1 MVPFLVWLYFWS
13 GSEQSASPWA
23 HLHLVSRDSPWSCWK
38 QQNVVLFP
46 GGERGSSPTSLFSRA
61 LIFILLSLCS
71 HLHLGKEEQTSLCS
85 QEGSVLPNPA
95 CGQRGHQQ
103 WRTSPVIKWWIL
115 VTMRHG
121 LCRDHAQPCRS
132 EHFVFE
138 LQYLGLFWPRL
149 LGGCWA
155 EILPMSWAWAIPCVV
170 PCVELDGVV
179 FGCVMLW
186 MSSSGPGS
194 DYICTPQITWGGWL
208 SPWTLSHKPGLILCF
223 LAWLGT
229 GKIYLIVVF
238 PAFVFFFFEERCSGW
253 ILPSVYLQ
261 IATYFCSFVC
271 KLSCLKDDILC
282 VCVGFVHL
290 LLLFYQ
296 VFSIFHL

>member
-1 MVPFLVWLYFWS
+1 MQEESLARVVPFLVWLYFWS

-38 QQNVVLFP
+38 QRNVVLFP

-95 CGQRGHQQ
+95 CGQMGHRQ
-103 WRTSPVIKWWIL
+103 WRTCPIIKWWIL

-121 LCRDHAQPCRS
+121 LCRDHAQPCCS

-155 EILPMSWAWAIPCVV
+155 DILPMSWAWATPCVV
-170 PCVELDGVV
+170 PCVELDGDGV

-186 MSSSGPGS
+186 MSGSGPGS

-208 SPWTLSHKPGLILCF
+208 SPWDLTSVSQARLNTLLFGMAGYRKDFSYCSCSCICL
-223 LAWLGT
+223 
-229 GKIYLIVVF
+229 
-238 PAFVFFFFEERCSGW
+238 FFFLRSGVVSEFHLLC
-253 ILPSVYLQ
+253 I
-261 IATYFCSFVC
+261 C
-271 KLSCLKDDILC
+271 KLQLI
-282 VCVGFVHL
+282 FAA
-290 LLLFYQ
+290 LFA
-296 VFSIFHL
+296 S